1 MPAQNA
7 ASRKAPAA
15 GTVSKTS
22 TKPAALSKHKA
33 APQQPKHARVGP
45 QGEEAEEDEGWGS
58 DEGDAMDEDDAWDE
72 EGVEGGEE
80 GGEQEGERGD
90 EGADEDDEFD
100 IKEGG
105 KQAVKRIKTAEEVE
119 KDKKS
124 RQEQKVLQ
132 SERRASKPNAP
143 LIQTAKRIWESLRVK
158 KIKPEEKAK
167 LMFELM
173 GLVSGK
179 AKDIIFKHD
188 ASRIVQ
194 CALKYGNQEQRDS
207 IAEELMGRYADISKA
222 QYGRFIISKILNY
235 CSRKYRTEVIK
246 DFYGKVRKLIRHKDA
261 AIVLEE
267 AYSGFANAA
276 ERTALLEEFY
286 GPEFALFKTDGA
298 RTIAT
303 LLEQYP
309 NKKSAIIKNLRENL
323 MNLLSKARSSIGQ
336 ATIVHR
342 ALLEYLTYSEE
353 RDSAD
358 LIELLQDKLLS
369 IVHTREGARVVQI
382 CILRSG
388 PKDRKHIVKSFK
400 GFVVKVAREQYG
412 HAALLTLFDCVDD
425 TVLVQKAIVGELVKD
440 GQNPGELFADLLRD
454 KYGSKVALYLL
465 VGRDRFWQPGYLVDE
480 LEEVDA
486 VRARTTKKDDVL
498 RRKQLLEAVSPAL
511 LETCEKHCAELIRDR
526 NGGNVVQET
535 IRSAIGDKTP
545 LLTAIAALAK
555 GTPEEA
561 TAAAAATTAAVP
573 FNAVQKLK
581 DAATTARF
589 AAEGVDTTE
598 HVLVNRSATFNLVD
612 LLKGRPVAAPKGSA
626 KDAPAPET
634 PFPASSSPVPAF
646 APLLLDAILPSL
658 PHWLAHCAA
667 DPRRTSGTAH
677 VLLALVESPDTAVR
691 AAVIEAA
698 KPSLKEIRKAV
709 AAATAA
715 SSDADETQKA
725 GKKRKRKAAAP
736 GGDAEQR
743 ESAIAAL
750 LKALESAK
758 P

>member
-1 MPAQNA
+1 SSSP
-7 ASRKAPAA
+7 
-15 GTVSKTS
+15 
-22 TKPAALSKHKA
+22 
-33 APQQPKHARVGP
+33 
-45 QGEEAEEDEGWGS
+45 
-58 DEGDAMDEDDAWDE
+58 
-72 EGVEGGEE
+72 
-80 GGEQEGERGD
+80 
-90 EGADEDDEFD
+90 
-100 IKEGG
+100 
-105 KQAVKRIKTAEEVE
+105 VE

-124 RQEQKVLQ
+124 RQEQKALQ
-132 SERRASKPNAP
+132 TERRAAKPNAP

-167 LMFELM
+167 LMLELM
-173 GLVSGK
+173 ELVSGK

-207 IAEELMGRYADISKA
+207 IAEELLGRYADISKA

-303 LLEQYP
+303 LLEQHP
-309 NKKSAIIKNLRENL
+309 NKKSAIVKNLRENL
-323 MNLLSKARSSIGQ
+323 MSLLSKATSNIGQ
-336 ATIVHR
+336 TTIVHR
-342 ALLEYLTYSEE
+342 ALLEYLTYAEE

-358 LIELLQDKLLS
+358 LLELLQDHLLS

-388 PKDRKHIVKSFK
+388 PKDRKHIVKSLK
-400 GFVVKVAREQYG
+400 GFVGKVAREQYG

-465 VGRDRFWQPGYLVDE
+465 SGRDRFWQPGYLVDE
-480 LEEVDA
+480 LEGADT
-486 VRARTTKKDDVL
+486 VRARTSKKDDVL
-498 RRKQLLEAVSPAL
+498 RRRQLLEAISPAL

-535 IRSAIGDKTP
+535 VRTAIGELTLSDEDEVWVRHKAFWRFQLITP

-598 HVLVNRSATFNLVD
+598 HVLVNRSATFNLVN
-612 LLKGRPVAAPKGSA
+612 LLKGRPVAALKGST
-626 KDAPAPET
+626 KEELAPET
-634 PFPASSSPVPAF
+634 PSPASSPVPAF
-646 APLLLDAILPSL
+646 APLLLEAILPSL

-677 VLLALVESPDTAVR
+677 VLLAL
-691 AAVIEAA
+691 
-698 KPSLKEIRKAV
+698 
-709 AAATAA
+709 
-715 SSDADETQKA
+715 
-725 GKKRKRKAAAP
+725 
-736 GGDAEQR
+736 
-743 ESAIAAL
+743 
-750 LKALESAK
+750 LE
-758 P
+758 